1 MDISSLPA
9 VFKILRKGYARF
21 KTPYV
26 TEVAARKQRD
36 PFRVLIS
43 CILSLRTKDAVTRE
57 ASERLLNRADTPAA
71 IARLDETIIERLIYP
86 AGFYRVK
93 AADIREISR
102 RIIAEYDGKTPDTI
116 AELLKLKGV
125 GRKTANLVVTMGFG
139 KPGICVDT
147 HVHRIT
153 NRWGLVSTA
162 TPDRTEAALRAVLPR
177 RYWLEINDL
186 LVVYGQNVC
195 TPASP
200 YCGSCR
206 IEPFCGR
213 VGVKR
218 SRHALPSASPG
229 SGLAPSAAGRQ
240 KKGL

>member
-1 MDISSLPA
+1 MNLSNLPT
-9 VFKILRKGYARF
+9 VFKILKREYARF

-26 TEVAARKQRD
+26 TEVAAQRQRD
-36 PFRVLIS
+36 PFKVLIS

-57 ASERLLNRADTPAA
+57 ASERLFSRAGTPQGLFALPA
-71 IARLDETIIERLIYP
+71 SEIERLIYP

-93 AADIREISR
+93 AVNIREISK

-116 AELLKLKGV
+116 EELLKLKGV

-162 TPDRTEAALRAVLPR
+162 TPDETETALRKALPP
-177 RYWLEINDL
+177 RYWIPINDL
-186 LVVYGQNVC
+186 LVAYGQNLCKPVKPFC
-195 TPASP
+195 RR
-200 YCGSCR
+200 CG
-206 IEPFCGR
+206 IFTYCGR
-213 VGVKR
+213 VGVKAHR
-218 SRHALPSASPG
+218 
-229 SGLAPSAAGRQ
+229 
-240 KKGL
+240 